1 MWRNLRVF
9 GLRPLRLTLIV
20 GGLGRR
26 GGLLWVSDDSFLKEV
41 SLYYFP
47 GSLNRRFRIGNV
59 ICLFKNRKSCVLTS
73 RP

>member
-9 GLRPLRLTLIV
+9 GLRRLRLTLIV

-26 GGLLWVSDDSFLKEV
+26 GGLLWVSDDSFLKEA
-41 SLYYFP
+41 SLYFIP
-47 GSLNRRFRIGNV
+47 GSLNRRFRIGNF
-59 ICLFKNRKSCVLTS
+59 ICLFKKRKSYILTS